1 MYKQNRKVMSAEYG
15 GGSGDNSR
23 VESHK
28 TRHKSSRH
36 ERFSTAS
43 GSFSLTSTSAA
54 SDKSKDETFL
64 RTISRRFML
73 FIFSQVGV
81 GSLVV
86 SYTIFGAF
94 IFQALETSHDI
105 DNIFLTKSLQVD
117 DRRRKAVEQLW
128 NNTIE
133 YNTLNAG

>member
-1 MYKQNRKVMSAEYG
+1 MS
-15 GGSGDNSR
+15 
-23 VESHK
+23 
-28 TRHKSSRH
+28 
-36 ERFSTAS
+36 
-43 GSFSLTSTSAA
+43 
-54 SDKSKDETFL
+54 
-64 RTISRRFML
+64 
-73 FIFSQVGV
+73 FIFKVGV

-128 NNTIE
+128 DNTIE